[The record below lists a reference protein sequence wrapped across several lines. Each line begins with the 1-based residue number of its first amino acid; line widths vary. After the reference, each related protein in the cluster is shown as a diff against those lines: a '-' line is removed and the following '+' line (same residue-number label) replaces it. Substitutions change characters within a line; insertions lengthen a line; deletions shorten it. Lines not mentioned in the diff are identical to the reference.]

1 MLSGAPPPTLNQS
14 LVARHQQTWRLHEYH
29 LLLPENSDE
38 LTEGDAALEDSRYTP
53 LAPGDPL
60 RAYLSKKMVIV
71 HDSNG
76 ISVFEP
82 SVYEP
87 DRMTEKYYHQCPAP
101 EQVTPEYARRVREI
115 LIKGEG
121 HSAWGQFEL
130 IGRVRAGDGYV
141 TLSKEY
147 IDGDRGT
154 WLYRGY
160 FVGNTH
166 GNFTGRWRDT
176 LSPAEVLGYEGCF
189 FMGRRR

>member
-101 EQVTPEYARRVREI
+101 EQVTPEYGRRVREI
-115 LIKGEG
+115 LIKGEVGTLHPITSFPFFGFLKLVTFFYSFLAGTAHFLSRYDCSIYLQG

-147 IDGDRGT
+147 
-154 WLYRGY
+154 
-160 FVGNTH
+160 V
-166 GNFTGRWRDT
+166 
-176 LSPAEVLGYEGCF
+176 S
-189 FMGRRR
+189 

>member
-115 LIKGEG
+115 LIKGEVGTLHPITSSFFRVSKVG
-121 HSAWGQFEL
+121 HLFLFLLGSHGAFL
-130 IGRVRAGDGYV
+130 VAIRLFYLFAGA
-141 TLSKEY
+141 
-147 IDGDRGT
+147 
-154 WLYRGY
+154 
-160 FVGNTH
+160 FCVG
-166 GNFTGRWRDT
+166 
-176 LSPAEVLGYEGCF
+176 PI
-189 FMGRRR
+189 

>member
-87 DRMTEKYYHQCPAP
+87 DRMTEKYYHRCPAP

-115 LIKGEG
+115 LIKGEVG
-121 HSAWGQFEL
+121 TLHPITPFPVFGFLKLVTFFIPSWL
-130 IGRVRAGDGYV
+130 VRRI
-141 TLSKEY
+141 SC
-147 IDGDRGT
+147 
-154 WLYRGY
+154 
-160 FVGNTH
+160 
-166 GNFTGRWRDT
+166 RDT
-176 LSPAEVLGYEGCF
+176 TILFIRRGILRGANLNSSGVFAQV
-189 FMGRRR
+189 MGM